1 MNDQKQ
7 MEKGDLDH
15 ELDISGDQVLVKVD
29 HEAQI
34 AIDVPAITR
43 NGIKLHPQ
51 PTSDA
56 LDPLNWSKLQKH
68 AILAIV
74 MFKYFLFTYL
84 TTTTVPSFT
93 EIQTQY
99 QISYAQVNWT
109 VAIPALGLS
118 VGPLIWSSLSDI
130 YGRRIVFIVGTIIS
144 LVSTIGVAVADTYSG
159 YMAARFFQ
167 GFGVSPASTVGMAV
181 VNDLFFDYE
190 RGQKLGLWVLAID
203 SGLLLGP
210 TFGGFLNLV
219 SAQWINWF
227 NAILFAVLLVLE
239 LFFMPETLYPRQ
251 QMLLNESVV
260 KLNEQNASN
269 NEKINADQE
278 TTTPQAKVPAEV
290 SFSDPLRTRKLPFF
304 NFRPV
309 PGMRH
314 PKPWDSIVRFAL
326 TFQMPTVVIAVIGY
340 SFVWYWWVLSVIT
353 MVPSAYA
360 TYSPLIQGLL
370 FLGLFLGTIVSEIC
384 CSGRL
389 SDYIVAKL
397 SKKNGNNPVPEM
409 RLWLAYPAILLTA
422 VGLIVWGVSLDRD
435 YHWIVGQIAF
445 FLFAAGIQI
454 GNTVASSYIV
464 DAYPLQSTSV
474 ITFYAVFLN
483 LSAFINPFFIANWEA
498 SMGWT
503 WTYTTQALIV
513 IVGGALVMG
522 TLHRY
527 GAWMREK
534 APLPSWVNPEYDID
548 IDIHFPTTE
557 SPPQSE
563 VHRLIAS
570 GAGLADTFRALHP
583 SLIKLT
589 PAIENEWIEKYRT
602 FYAIH
607 GQLLVKAFPGAKD
620 LLIELNARK
629 IAIAIVSNKGV
640 AAVKPALKLN
650 GLGGHVPEVLIVVN
664 KTPGAKRK
672 PDPTSFMDVV
682 IPILREKYGT
692 DVNPMGGLAVGDTGS
707 SVPLSDILGGSGRV
721 RVPRP
726 DIAYFLMDH
735 CGA

>member
-1 MNDQKQ
+1 MNDQKYT
-7 MEKGDLDH
+7 EKGDPDQRLS
-15 ELDISGDQVLVKVD
+15 ESGDQTPVNVG
-29 HEAQI
+29 HGAQV
-34 AIDVPAITR
+34 AIDVPAV
-43 NGIKLHPQ
+43 NKKGIKLHPQ

-56 LDPLNWSKLQKH
+56 LDPLNWSKFQKH
-68 AILAIV
+68 VILAIV

-84 TTTTVPSFT
+84 TTTTVPSFA

-99 QISYAQVNWT
+99 QINYAQVNWT
-109 VAIPALGLS
+109 VAVPALGLS

-130 YGRRIVFIVGTIIS
+130 YGRRTIFLVGTIIS
-144 LVSTIGVAVADTYSG
+144 LVSTIGAAVADTYSG

-210 TFGGFLNLV
+210 TFGGFLNVV

-239 LFFMPETLYPRQ
+239 LLFMPETLYPRQ
-251 QMLLNESVV
+251 QMLLNESIV
-260 KLNEQNASN
+260 KFNEQNVSE
-269 NEKINADQE
+269 NEKHEVDKEAI
-278 TTTPQAKVPAEV
+278 TPQATVPAEV
-290 SFSDPLRTRKLPFF
+290 SFSDPPRTRKLPFV
-304 NFRPV
+304 NLRPV

-326 TFQMPTVVIAVIGY
+326 TFQLPAVVIAVIGY
-340 SFVWYWWVLSVIT
+340 SFLWYWWVLSVIT

-370 FLGLFLGTIVSEIC
+370 FIGLFLGTIVSEVC

-397 SKKNGNNPVPEM
+397 SKQNGDYRVAEM
-409 RLWLAYPAILLTA
+409 RLWLAYPAILVTA

-445 FLFAAGIQI
+445 FLFAAGIQV

-483 LSAFINPFFIANWEA
+483 LSAFINPFFIASWQT

-503 WTYTTQALIV
+503 WTFTTQALIV
-513 IVGGALVMG
+513 VVGGGLMMG
-522 TLHRY
+522 VLHRY

-534 APLPSWVNPEYDID
+534 APQPSWVNPEYDI
-548 IDIHFPTTE
+548 
-557 SPPQSE
+557 
-563 VHRLIAS
+563 
-570 GAGLADTFRALHP
+570 
-583 SLIKLT
+583 
-589 PAIENEWIEKYRT
+589 
-602 FYAIH
+602 
-607 GQLLVKAFPGAKD
+607 
-620 LLIELNARK
+620 
-629 IAIAIVSNKGV
+629 GV
-640 AAVKPALKLN
+640 
-650 GLGGHVPEVLIVVN
+650 
-664 KTPGAKRK
+664 
-672 PDPTSFMDVV
+672 
-682 IPILREKYGT
+682 
-692 DVNPMGGLAVGDTGS
+692 
-707 SVPLSDILGGSGRV
+707 
-721 RVPRP
+721 
-726 DIAYFLMDH
+726 
-735 CGA
+735 